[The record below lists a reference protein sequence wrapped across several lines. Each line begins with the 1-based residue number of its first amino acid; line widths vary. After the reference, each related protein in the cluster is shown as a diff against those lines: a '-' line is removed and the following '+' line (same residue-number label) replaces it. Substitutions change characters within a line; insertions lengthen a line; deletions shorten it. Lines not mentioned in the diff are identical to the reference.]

1 VVQWFRLSAYT
12 AGGTGSIPG
21 WETKIPHAML
31 CGQKRKNRI
40 TQLKIKKKKKKRERE
55 SERRGEN
62 NSEKIQENMVTQKP
76 CKQSISRSDQL

>member
-1 VVQWFRLSAYT
+1 MVQWFRLSAYT

-40 TQLKIKKKKKKRERE
+40 TQLKIKKKKKKKERE
-55 SERRGEN
+55 SE
-62 NSEKIQENMVTQKP
+62 
-76 CKQSISRSDQL
+76 